1 VSFVLIA
8 FDNDGKFG
16 VWWTGMPVAG
26 IGLTGALASVPCK
39 CGDHRS
45 AYAHRF
51 GNLLAFFL
59 G

>member
-1 VSFVLIA
+1 VSYVFIA
-8 FDNDGKFG
+8 FDNDAKFG

-26 IGLTGALASVPCK
+26 IGLTGALASVPPK
-39 CGDHRS
+39 RGDHRS
-45 AYAHRF
+45 ANAYRF